1 LKISHDRV
9 VKLLAVAAVAVAVA
23 CSWYPPIQTLAQE
36 QVDAGLSR
44 ALVSFASAR
53 TLNALISVIQGTE
66 VAIQPLGIGVTLTLG
81 QILDPVN
88 DLVEQFSDL
97 MLSASVAF
105 GIQKVLLTV
114 ASNWVV
120 SVLVTALAAV
130 WATLFLWR
138 GAPLWLSRALVIVLL
153 IRFAVPV
160 VTIGSDFMFTRF
172 LAQEYDASQQSIVA
186 VTRQSEKLAQQSPA
200 TRTDKSLVDQLKD
213 RIAAPITEVKER
225 YEEIKLALEQITVRI
240 INLIVIFLM
249 QTIVVPM
256 VLFWVLLKVAGG
268 VLRWQPARSR

>member
-1 LKISHDRV
+1 MQIKKDTGVR
-9 VKLLAVAAVAVAVA
+9 LLAVAAVAVIVA
-23 CSWYPPIQTLAQE
+23 CSWYAPIQTLAQE

-53 TLNALISVIQGTE
+53 ALNALISVIQGTE
-66 VAIQPLGIGVTLTLG
+66 VAIQPLGVGVTLTLG

-88 DLVEQFSDL
+88 DLVEQFSNL

-120 SVLVTALAAV
+120 SMLVTALALI
-130 WATLFLWR
+130 WAMLHLWR
-138 GAPLWLSRALVIVLL
+138 GAPLWLSRALVIVLM

-160 VTIGSDFMFTRF
+160 VTIGSDFIFKKF
-172 LAQEYDASQQSIVA
+172 LAQEYDSSQQSIVT
-186 VTRQSEKLAQQSPA
+186 VTGLSEKLAQQSPA
-200 TRTDKSLVDQLKD
+200 TRTDRSFVDQLKE
-213 RIAAPITEVKER
+213 RITAPVTEVKDR
-225 YEEIKLALEQITVRI
+225 YEAIKLSLEQITVRI

-249 QTIVVPM
+249 QTIVVPT
-256 VLFWVLLKVAGG
+256 VLFWVLLRMAGG
-268 VLRWQPARSR
+268 VLRWRPARNT

>member
-1 LKISHDRV
+1 MKTRNDTV
-9 VKLLAVAAVAVAVA
+9 VRLLAVAAVAVVVA
-23 CSWYPPIQTLAQE
+23 CSWYAPIQTLAQE

-66 VAIQPLGIGVTLTLG
+66 VAIQPLGVGVTLTLG

-120 SVLVTALAAV
+120 SVLVSALAGV
-130 WATLFLWR
+130 WVMLHLWR
-138 GAPLWLSRALVIVLL
+138 GAPLWLSRALVIVLM
-153 IRFAVPV
+153 IRFAIPV
-160 VTIGSDFMFTRF
+160 VTIGSDFIFAKF
-172 LAQEYDASQQSIVA
+172 LAQEYDSSQQSIVA
-186 VTRQSEKLAQQSPA
+186 VTRQSEKLAQQSLA
-200 TRTDKSLVDQLKD
+200 TRTDKGFLDQLKD
-213 RIAAPITEVKER
+213 RIAAPITEVKDR

-256 VLFWVLLKVAGG
+256 VLFWALLRVAGG
-268 VLRWQPARSR
+268 VLRWQPARNP